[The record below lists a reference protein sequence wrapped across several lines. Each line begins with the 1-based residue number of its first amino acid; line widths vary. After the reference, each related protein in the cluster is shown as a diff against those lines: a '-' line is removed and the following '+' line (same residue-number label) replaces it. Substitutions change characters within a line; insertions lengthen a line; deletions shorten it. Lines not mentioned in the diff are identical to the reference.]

1 MVNSDY
7 TFTFGIA
14 SKMDFPYPRTN
25 KMNISFLNASVALT
39 KSYTKLP
46 DGTIEKSSYP
56 NVWEVTSINETVTD
70 LPQFMA
76 AINKHAALGNCLLKG
91 NVLRPLIKE
100 SRKDSTDRNATTE
113 WMCLDIDGIDPAN
126 GAVTVDSILTAMGL
140 GNVSY
145 ILQWSGSMGITN
157 NTIRC
162 HIFVMLSRPISA
174 PLIKQWLIQM
184 NHEVPVLKNH
194 QALTKTGNSLL
205 WGLDITACQAD
216 KLIYIAPPTL
226 KNIKSPLSSKPRI
239 TLVKRTHDTYDISA
253 RINGT
258 DQNRALTDARVLELR
273 DRDGLP
279 KRKIVYKIVGPHEVM
294 VKPGECIA
302 TETKIDRGFVYFN
315 INGGDSW
322 AYYHPENNPDYI
334 FNFKGEPT
342 YLTKELLPAYW
353 ESLQTQA
360 YRVTSTGIIHL
371 AFLDRATSTY
381 YRGTYDPVEDIL
393 DIAPAKNESMV
404 RQYADANGMRLG
416 PNIPE
421 WTMSF
426 NPDDSVRVDFDNR
439 TVNTF
444 ERTTYQKTPVK
455 NPTKK
460 PMKCPPKIFS
470 IIEHIL
476 CKDLEAI
483 EHFIN
488 WTACIAQN
496 LDRTRTAWV
505 FQGVPGTGKGIL
517 FERVLSPLFGVNQ
530 TVIKRSGEL
539 TEKWTDFVEGKFIV
553 FIDEV
558 QTSALRDESGVI
570 ANMKSLITNT
580 TAQIRMMNRNS
591 YSVENYTNWIFA
603 SNKPDPV
610 SIDKNDRRFNVGPYQ
625 SVAFPKPTDEWLDA
639 IADEL
644 QDFHN
649 YLMCYQVDKMAA
661 GTPLES
667 QARNTL
673 IALSQST
680 AESTASAL
688 TEGDMSY
695 FVDQLPTDDKYK
707 TDMQKLA
714 KVTGYRRTLYDVIQ
728 RTRPDGTC
736 NVTRDELF
744 TIFDYTVGGM
754 NPSPTS
760 FTKYLG
766 HRQIEIKP
774 VSINQ
779 KVVRGIQ
786 TTWSDPGALPALIK
800 SHFSDMQKAKTP

>member
-1 MVNSDY
+1 MLL
-7 TFTFGIA
+7 
-14 SKMDFPYPRTN
+14 
-25 KMNISFLNASVALT
+25 SFLNASVPLT
-39 KSYTKLP
+39 KSYTKLA
-46 DGTIEKSSYP
+46 DGTIEKTSYP
-56 NVWEVTSINETVTD
+56 NIWEVSSIAEDCPD
-70 LPQFMA
+70 LKTFERL
-76 AINKHAALGNCLLKG
+76 IIKHGASGNCLLKG
-91 NVLRPLIKE
+91 NVLRQLTRE
-100 SRKDSTDRNATTE
+100 SRKDSTDRNAPTD
-113 WMCLDIDGIDPAN
+113 WMCLDIDGIDPA
-126 GAVTVDSILTAMGL
+126 GGTVTVDTILTAMGL

-145 ILQWSGSMGITN
+145 VLQWSGSMGIGG
-157 NTIRC
+157 NTLRC
-162 HIFVMLSRPISA
+162 HIFIMLAKPVSA
-174 PLIKQWLIQM
+174 PLVKQWLIQM

-194 QALTKTGNSLL
+194 QSLTKTGNSLT
-205 WGLDITACQAD
+205 WGLDITACQSD

-226 KNIKSPLSSKPRI
+226 KGIKSPLGSKQRV
-239 TLVKRTHDTYDISA
+239 TLVARTQDTFDLPV

-279 KRKIVYKIVGPHEVM
+279 KRKIAYKIVGPHEVM

-302 TETKIDRGFVYFN
+302 TEMKIDRGFVYFN

-342 YLTKELLPAYW
+342 YLTKELLPSYW

-360 YRVTSTGIIHL
+360 YRVTSTGLIHL
-371 AFLDRATSTY
+371 AFLERATSTY
-381 YRGTYDPVEDIL
+381 YRGTYDPEADIL
-393 DIAPAKNESMV
+393 DIAAAKTEGMV

-421 WTMSF
+421 WTMAF
-426 NPDDSVRVDFDNR
+426 NPNDSVRVDFDNR

-444 ERTTYQKTPVK
+444 ERTSYQKSPVK
-455 NPTKK
+455 NASKK
-460 PMKCPPKIFS
+460 PLKCPPKVFS

-476 CKDLEAI
+476 CQDLEAI

-553 FIDEV
+553 FIDEI

-591 YSVENYTNWIFA
+591 YSVNNYTNWIFA

-610 SIDKNDRRFNVGPYQ
+610 SIDKNDRRFNVGAYQ
-625 SVAFPKPTDEWLDA
+625 SQPFPRPTDEWLDG

-644 QDFHN
+644 QDFHD
-649 YLMCYQVDKMAA
+649 YLMCYQVDKHAA

-667 QARNTL
+667 DARTTL

-688 TEGDMSY
+688 TEGDLDY
-695 FVDQLPTDDKYK
+695 FIDQLPTDDKYK
-707 TDMQKLA
+707 SDMQKLA
-714 KVTGYRRTLYDVIQ
+714 KVSAYRRALYDIIS
-728 RTRPDGTC
+728 RARADGVC
-736 NVTRDELF
+736 NISRDELF

-766 HRQIEIKP
+766 HRQLAVKP

-779 KVVRGIQ
+779 KAVRGIQ
-786 TTWSDPGALPALIK
+786 TMWQNPTTLSAVIK
-800 SHFSDMQKAKTP
+800 SHFSDMRSDKQATKTK

>member
-1 MVNSDY
+1 MEI
-7 TFTFGIA
+7 TFLQATV
-14 SKMDFPYPRTN
+14 P
-25 KMNISFLNASVALT
+25 LT
-39 KSYTKLP
+39 KTFEKRP
-46 DGTIEKSSYP
+46 DGTISKSSYP
-56 NVWEVTSINETVTD
+56 NVYEVTTHRETLRD
-70 LPQFMA
+70 MRELEQLIKAYA
-76 AINKHAALGNCLLKG
+76 AKAYCLVKG
-91 NVLRPLIKE
+91 NPTKDLHKQ
-100 SRKDSTDRNATTE
+100 SRAGTTDSSATTD
-113 WMCLDIDGIDPAN
+113 WVCFDIDGLPS
-126 GAVTVDSILTAMGL
+126 TVPETFLAALSLSD
-140 GNVSY
+140 VSY
-145 ILQWSGSMGITN
+145 VIQYSASYGIEN
-157 NTIRC
+157 KDLRC
-162 HIFVMLSRPISA
+162 HIFMQLDKPMAA
-174 PLIKQWLIQM
+174 PLLKQWLIEL
-184 NHEVPVLKNH
+184 N
-194 QALTKTGNSLL
+194 LTTPLLNSSIRLSKTGNALS
-205 WGLDITACQAD
+205 WPLDISACQND
-216 KLIYIAPPTL
+216 KLLYISPPTL
-226 KNIKSPLSSKPRI
+226 KGLRDPLPKNGRVQFVRKDKD
-239 TLVKRTHDTYDISA
+239 TLTINHAISTTAKNRERAHKRLD
-253 RINGT
+253 
-258 DQNRALTDARVLELR
+258 ELR
-273 DRDGLP
+273 DAEGLP
-279 KRKIVYKIVGPHEVM
+279 KRKTSYRMHGGLEVM
-294 VKPGECIA
+294 VKPDVCTV
-302 TETKIDRGFVYFN
+302 TEVRQERGFVYFN
-315 INGGDSW
+315 LNGGDSW
-322 AYYHPENNPDYI
+322 AYYHPENSPAYI
-334 FNFKGEPT
+334 HTFKGEPS

-360 YRVTSTGIIHL
+360 YRVTSSGLIHL

-496 LDRTRTAWV
+496 LYRTRTAWV

-553 FIDEV
+553 FIDEI

-779 KVVRGIQ
+779 RVVRGIQ

-800 SHFSDMQKAKTP
+800 SHFNDMAKSKATP